1 MPTTYNTNP
10 MSWTTTESGDF
21 FAFKGEGG
29 LNINQTFGDVSG
41 AIRKYDMEDAVMINM
56 KADTINTRIQ
66 SSKLADFTHDT
77 VVLQYIDI
85 SNTDT
90 VVYSMGNRFK
100 RIYSDFVGE
109 VQDYFG
115 ITDIAT
121 TTWDVANIGLLF
133 DLSTATS
140 IFSRTNTSRE
150 ITTDGFKMLITNNT
164 SQSCDLNV
172 KTLLKN
178 FENAYKSNVFGNA
191 SLTTNPNRQKQF
203 CPGDL
208 IYFVDGITVNF
219 SVNLID
225 NSSNTLLANGG
236 IGSAGGVDYYN
247 STTGLGTANG
257 INPDGIITT
266 STTTIGTFSTNQTI
280 TSNALS
286 KTYKAPM
293 VIKIVA

>member
-1 MPTTYNTNP
+1 MPTYNINP
-10 MSWTTTESGDF
+10 SSWTTNETGDF

-29 LNINQTFGDVSG
+29 LNITQTFGDVSG

-66 SSKLADFTHDT
+66 SSKIADFVNDT
-77 VVLQYIDI
+77 VSLLYVDI

-100 RIYSDFVGE
+100 KIYSDFVGE

-115 ITDIAT
+115 ITDIGT

-133 DLSTATS
+133 DSPTATS
-140 IFSRTNTSRE
+140 IFSRTNASRE
-150 ITTDGFKMLITNNT
+150 ITTDGFKLLITNNT

-191 SLTTNPNRQKQF
+191 SLITYPNRQKQF

-236 IGSAGGVDYYN
+236 VDYYN
-247 STTGLGTANG
+247 STTGLGTATDVNTGG
-257 INPDGIITT
+257 ITTT
-266 STTTIGTFSTNQTI
+266 STTTIGTFSTTSLI
-280 TSNALS
+280 TSTALS

>member
-1 MPTTYNTNP
+1 MPTYNTNP
-10 MSWTTTESGDF
+10 STWSATTTDEF
-21 FAFKGEGG
+21 FAFKGDGG
-29 LNINQTFGDVSG
+29 VSITQTFGDVSG

-66 SSKLADFTHDT
+66 SSKFADFTHDT
-77 VVLQYIDI
+77 VVLQYVDI

-90 VVYSMGNRFK
+90 VVFSMGSRFK
-100 RIYSDFVGE
+100 KIYSDFVGE

-121 TTWDVANIGLLF
+121 TTWDVSNIGLLF
-133 DLSTATS
+133 DLPTATS
-140 IFSRTNTSRE
+140 IFNRTNTSRE

-172 KTLLKN
+172 QTLLKN

-191 SLTTNPNRQKQF
+191 SSTTYPNRQKQF

-208 IYFVDGITVNF
+208 IYFVNGITVKF

-225 NSSNTLLANGG
+225 ISSNTLLANGD
-236 IGSAGGVDYYN
+236 VDYLN
-247 STTGLGTANG
+247 STTGLGAANG
-257 INPDGIITT
+257 VNTSGIVTTT
-266 STTTIGTFSTNQTI
+266 STIGTFSTNQTI
-280 TSNALS
+280 TSTALS

-293 VIKIVA
+293 VITIVA

>member
-1 MPTTYNTNP
+1 MPPTYNTNP
-10 MSWTTTESGDF
+10 TSWLATESDDF

-29 LNINQTFGDVSG
+29 LTITQTFGDVSG

-66 SSKLADFTHDT
+66 LSKLADFAHDT

-100 RIYSDFVGE
+100 KIYSDFVGE

-133 DLSTATS
+133 DLPTATS
-140 IFSRTNTSRE
+140 IFTRTNTSRE
-150 ITTDGFKMLITNNT
+150 ITTDGFKLLITNNI

-178 FENAYKSNVFGNA
+178 FENAYKSNVFGNK
-191 SLTTNPNRQKQF
+191 SSTNRQKQF
-203 CPGDL
+203 CPDDL

-236 IGSAGGVDYYN
+236 VGSAGGVDYYN
-247 STTGLGTANG
+247 STTGLGTATGVNTTG
-257 INPDGIITT
+257 ITT
-266 STTTIGTFSTNQTI
+266 TGTTTIGTFSTNYQI
-280 TSNALS
+280 TSTALS
-286 KTYKAPM
+286 KTYRAPM